1 MSEYSR
7 LFSEVLMKKKDLS
20 EEKLQL
26 LIQEKKDKVG
36 SGYLTDQGAIFLIA
50 SDLGLKLTADSISD
64 LTLNDLHIGANEITV
79 LGRIFAVY
87 PSKQFTRRDSTTGS
101 YRQIILMDSKTY
113 AKVSL
118 WDEHVMTS
126 EDLNIRPGM
135 LIRVSKGYVKPGLD
149 GKPVLNVGSR
159 SSLEIAQISDDV
171 SKFSSIDAVTL
182 NVNDI
187 PFDTSYLSIKGNISS
202 LARSSEFTRKDGSK
216 GRLTQFT
223 LSNIDDADDPDDVR
237 VVIWGDNFQ
246 QYLDLKLNCL
256 IRLVNVKSK
265 NSSNEA
271 IELHG
276 NEGSSIEVMPPD
288 SSPSLIR
295 ILSFGQKQEN
305 TDQISLY
312 ALSCNENGTFYNVS
326 LAGNICNKVIDS
338 PQFSLFQCNN
348 VTLSN
353 STIICNDENSLQFN
367 ENEIKNFPNRDRFA
381 KKIKS
386 LNENDDLAFVECISL
401 SNSLIDG
408 ITDKKGSIINRGEL
422 DVGDDTGHIKIIAW
436 KGFTSILEG
445 INSGQR
451 LFLNAFSVKKTGD
464 NSIHLEPRDYSSIDK
479 YE

>member
-1 MSEYSR
+1 
-7 LFSEVLMKKKDLS
+7 MKKKDLS

-187 PFDTSYLSIKGNISS
+187 P
-202 LARSSEFTRKDGSK
+202 
-216 GRLTQFT
+216 
-223 LSNIDDADDPDDVR
+223 
-237 VVIWGDNFQ
+237 
-246 QYLDLKLNCL
+246 
-256 IRLVNVKSK
+256 
-265 NSSNEA
+265 
-271 IELHG
+271 
-276 NEGSSIEVMPPD
+276 
-288 SSPSLIR
+288 
-295 ILSFGQKQEN
+295 
-305 TDQISLY
+305 
-312 ALSCNENGTFYNVS
+312 
-326 LAGNICNKVIDS
+326 
-338 PQFSLFQCNN
+338 
-348 VTLSN
+348 
-353 STIICNDENSLQFN
+353 
-367 ENEIKNFPNRDRFA
+367 
-381 KKIKS
+381 
-386 LNENDDLAFVECISL
+386 
-401 SNSLIDG
+401 
-408 ITDKKGSIINRGEL
+408 
-422 DVGDDTGHIKIIAW
+422 
-436 KGFTSILEG
+436 
-445 INSGQR
+445 
-451 LFLNAFSVKKTGD
+451 
-464 NSIHLEPRDYSSIDK
+464 
-479 YE
+479 